1 MRKCKDSKAIN
12 RSLQENKKCYDFT
25 KWKNADHLC
34 ARLKNND
41 FGSQIIARLRHCGHT
56 KIQFYYTQKT
66 LTPPHEF
73 SSCSCI
79 TISGF
84 ELFSVF
90 FVELFVEKIKD
101 VSLSNYTAK
110 TFEKSIKIDV
120 DERFMKMKSCMRHKR
135 ERLLIASRVKTI
147 ELKLIFVDR
156 LRLIEVHLKPHLK
169 LQLKKL
175 KIQRSFDATKITR
188 QQIYPI
194 ILLCRNYSSLFL
206 F

>member
-1 MRKCKDSKAIN
+1 MILGLKLLRGRGNVLIN
-12 RSLQENKKCYDFT
+12 RS
-25 KWKNADHLC
+25 
-34 ARLKNND
+34 R
-41 FGSQIIARLRHCGHT
+41 T
-56 KIQFYYTQKT
+56 KIQFFYTQKT

-73 SSCSCI
+73 SSCSSI
-79 TISGF
+79 AISGF
-84 ELFSVF
+84 VLFSVF

-110 TFEKSIKIDV
+110 TFEKSMAIKIDV

-135 ERLLIASRVKTI
+135 ERLSIASRVKTI